1 MNCTVYSMTARQVVL
16 FHSAYGRRPGVH
28 WFADQLRAA
37 GHTVHTPD
45 LFDGET
51 FEEASAGTRKR
62 DAVGIPELI
71 RRTQVAVAELP
82 EDLVYAGFSMGSAS
96 AAFLAATR
104 PGARAGILMCGA
116 ITPARWGGEGWPAVP
131 VQVHYTADDPWI
143 DPAEGPALGK
153 LVQAAGARFEL
164 HTYPGSSHLF
174 ADPDL
179 PDYQAD
185 SAAKM
190 IERVLSFIA
199 SV

>member
-1 MNCTVYSMTARQVVL
+1 MYSMSARQVVL
-16 FHSAYGRRPGVH
+16 FHSAFGLRRGVH
-28 WFADQLRAA
+28 GFAEKLRAA

-51 FEEASAGTRKR
+51 FEEVSEATKKR

-82 EDLVYAGFSMGSAS
+82 ADLVYAGFSMGAAS

-104 PGARAGILMCGA
+104 PGARAAVLMNGA
-116 ITPARWGGEGWPAVP
+116 ITPARWGGQGWPAVP
-131 VQVHYTADDPWI
+131 VQVHFAAEDPWI
-143 DPAEGPALGK
+143 EPAEGAALGK
-153 LVQAAGARFEL
+153 LVEAAGARFEL
-164 HTYPGSSHLF
+164 HTYPGAAHLF

-179 PDYQAD
+179 PDYVEE
-185 SAAKM
+185 SAALM
-190 IERVLSFIA
+190 IERVLGFVG